1 MRLRTLSSLS
11 SQTFFDFFRSLLGPL
26 VGAVLVLYAIGI
38 WRMKRY
44 AVTVAWIY
52 AVYVILNLA
61 LFSIRNPSAPTRGE
75 MIFGIVYSIGAI
87 LLTVCTAIA
96 LTRRRAYLT

>member
-1 MRLRTLSSLS
+1 
-11 SQTFFDFFRSLLGPL
+11 
-26 VGAVLVLYAIGI
+26 
-38 WRMKRY
+38 MKRY

-52 AVYVILNLA
+52 AVYVILNLT
-61 LFSIRNPSAPTRGE
+61 LFTIRNSSAPTRGE

-96 LTRRRAYLT
+96 LTRLRAELT